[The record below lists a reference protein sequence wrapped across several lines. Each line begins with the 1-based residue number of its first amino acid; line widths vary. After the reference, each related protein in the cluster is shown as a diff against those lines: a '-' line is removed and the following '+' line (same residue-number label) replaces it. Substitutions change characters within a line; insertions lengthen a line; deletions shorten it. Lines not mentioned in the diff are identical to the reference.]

1 MKDSPHMIEC
11 PNCHRLDIL
20 AEYCYWCCSNKG
32 PIMKMYFAEN
42 GKHVLASYPDEARR
56 LLFGCCD
63 ADDTIYSYVNG
74 WIMHYKISVERE
86 GMSDYTPRA
95 VIIKMKEMIEEEQ
108 EKK

>member
-42 GKHVLASYPDEARR
+42 GKHVLAKSPDEARK
-56 LLFGCCD
+56 LLFGCYT
-63 ADDTIYSYVNG
+63 DDTIYSYVDG
-74 WIMHYKISVERE
+74 WSMHYNMAIEKDYESY
-86 GMSDYTPRA
+86 YTPRA